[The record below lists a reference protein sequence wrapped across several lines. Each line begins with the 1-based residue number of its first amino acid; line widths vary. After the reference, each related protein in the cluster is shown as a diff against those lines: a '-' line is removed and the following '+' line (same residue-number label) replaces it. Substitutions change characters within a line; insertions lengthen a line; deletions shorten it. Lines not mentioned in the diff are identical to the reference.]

1 MNEPRDPRKGP
12 WICDLQVG
20 DKFVGHYLLR
30 EAKLE
35 TFRDPSRGRFLRL
48 QLADR
53 TGRIEARVW
62 ENAEDT
68 ASDLSQ
74 ARVLK
79 LEGEVEEYQGRL
91 QVRVLRMRA
100 APEDEYNRADLQ
112 PATRRDVG
120 AMMNEVERTIAGLQ
134 NPHLAALLRLFFDD
148 AGFQSAFMTAPAA
161 TRIHQAYLGGLLEH
175 TYETLLFSRPLVD
188 LYPEIDRDLLTAGI
202 LLHDIGKLEEFA
214 WDLNI
219 EYTDRGRLIG
229 HVVIGAEKVDQ
240 AIVSIPAFPEDLRL
254 ALHHMLLAHHGRYE
268 WGSPRRPK
276 TLEAVALH
284 HLENLDGQV
293 NRFRTL
299 IEAAR
304 LEGRSWTD
312 YDRELGR
319 SLYAGSET
327 DLPVEESGLI
337 S

>member
-1 MNEPRDPRKGP
+1 MEEPHDPRKGP
-12 WICDLQVG
+12 WISDLKIR

-35 TFRDPSRGRFLRL
+35 TFRDPTRGRYLRL
-48 QLADR
+48 LLADR

-68 ASDLSQ
+68 ASALSQ
-74 ARVLK
+74 VHVVK
-79 LEGEVEEYQGRL
+79 LEGEIEEYLDRL
-91 QVRVLRMRA
+91 QVRVLRVRA
-100 APEDEYNRADLQ
+100 AAEDEYDRADLQ
-112 PATRRDVG
+112 PATDRDVG
-120 AMMNEVERTIAGLQ
+120 AMMAEIESAIAGLQ

-148 AGFQSAFMTAPAA
+148 AAFRSGFSTAPAA

-175 TYETLLFSRPLVD
+175 TYETLLLSRPLVE
-188 LYPEIDRDLLTAGI
+188 LYPEIDRELLTAGI
-202 LLHDIGKLEEFA
+202 LLHDIGKLDEFA

-219 EYTDRGRLIG
+219 EYTDQGRLLG
-229 HVVIGAEKVDQ
+229 HVVIGAERIDQ
-240 AIVSIPAFPEDLRL
+240 AIASLPEFPADLRL
-254 ALHHMLLAHHGRYE
+254 ALRHMILAHHGHYE

-293 NRFRTL
+293 NRFRAL

-304 LEGRSWTD
+304 QEGRSWTD

-319 SLYAGSET
+319 SLYAGGDA
-327 DLPVEESGLI
+327 DLPIEESGPV